1 MLRSTYHVFDLYV
14 NYLGDE
20 VLEAWAEDMETMQAN
35 AQDGR
40 AETVEVLDV
49 LGTRFTS
56 DGTLA
61 FAAVNKDPF
70 EEKALVLHPG
80 IDGAYCWRQITV
92 WGESTESY
100 NDIGHTEV
108 ELKEG
113 EWREGNGSRR
123 VFLCLTESKLLKDDF
138 FFVMLFEH
146 ACSGHKFHLIEIQF
160 LNSIAGMYVIDDSLQ
175 AGVVLELLI
184 IEAVCKI
191 FFHIY

>member
-1 MLRSTYHVFDLYV
+1 MKRPVSVFIRTGPALGRRSEMLYGHFI
-14 NYLGDE
+14 E
-20 VLEAWAEDMETMQAN
+20 QEDMETMQAN

-49 LGTRFTS
+49 PGTRFTS

-80 IDGAYCWRQITV
+80 TDGAYCWRQITV

-113 EWREGNGSRR
+113 EWREGNGSLS
-123 VFLCLTESKLLKDDF
+123 VSLKAHS
-138 FFVMLFEH
+138 VH
-146 ACSGHKFHLIEIQF
+146 VIQIRK
-160 LNSIAGMYVIDDSLQ
+160 N
-175 AGVVLELLI
+175 
-184 IEAVCKI
+184 
-191 FFHIY
+191 